1 MFGKKPKLR
10 SDLPAIDITRKPAKG
25 MFGRT
30 KMVPTTKDEQRRMKA
45 DLMKKYPDRY
55 FIDDL
60 KEYNSVKYDL
70 SWIDRI
76 EAFEAGM
83 DEGDW

>member
-10 SDLPAIDITRKPAKG
+10 RDLPAIDITKKPVKG

-30 KMVPTTKDEQRRMKA
+30 KMVPTTKKEQRQMKA
-45 DLMKKYPDRY
+45 VLMKKYPDRY
-55 FIDDL
+55 FVDDL
-60 KEYNSVKYDL
+60 KEYNSVKHDL

-76 EAFEAGM
+76 EGFDAFM
-83 DEGDW
+83 GD

>member
-10 SDLPAIDITRKPAKG
+10 RDLPAIDITKKPVKG

-30 KMVPTTKDEQRRMKA
+30 KMVPTTKKEQRQMKA
-45 DLMKKYPDRY
+45 VLMKKYPDRY
-55 FIDDL
+55 FVDDS
-60 KEYNSVKYDL
+60 KEYNSVKHDL

-76 EAFEAGM
+76 EGFDAFM
-83 DEGDW
+83 GD